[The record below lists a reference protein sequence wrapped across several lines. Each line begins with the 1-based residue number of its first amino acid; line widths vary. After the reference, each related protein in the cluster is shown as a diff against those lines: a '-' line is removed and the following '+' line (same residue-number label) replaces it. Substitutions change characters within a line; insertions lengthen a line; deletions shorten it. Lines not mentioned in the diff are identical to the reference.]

1 MHAKTKDRRVRAA
14 FATCAHVKRTA
25 ERQQLMGKRPAGTAT
40 VTRWITAQDRPAARR
55 LPDMP

>member
-25 ERQQLMGKRPAGTAT
+25 ERQQLKGKRPADTAT
-40 VTRWITAQDRPAARR
+40 VTCWITVQDRPGAAV